1 MPPKAPNLGRHVE
14 GNRVRHRDRAGTET
28 GHVRRRDQQHTRV
41 SRMSENNEA
50 IEKEIVHDML
60 VAIDKVTALDNAECV
75 PCETRP

>member
-1 MPPKAPNLGRHVE
+1 
-14 GNRVRHRDRAGTET
+14 
-28 GHVRRRDQQHTRV
+28 
-41 SRMSENNEA
+41 MSENNEA